1 MKFVDKYAW
10 VKPGEVVGDILRCD
24 KADNCC
30 ECGTLTPFAEVN
42 AEAYFCSDECVEK
55 FYHDFYMAN
64 RRIVEKYKSISGS
77 WDMEE

>member
-24 KADNCC
+24 RADNCC

-64 RRIVEKYKSISGS
+64 RRIVEKYKAEFGS
-77 WDMEE
+77 